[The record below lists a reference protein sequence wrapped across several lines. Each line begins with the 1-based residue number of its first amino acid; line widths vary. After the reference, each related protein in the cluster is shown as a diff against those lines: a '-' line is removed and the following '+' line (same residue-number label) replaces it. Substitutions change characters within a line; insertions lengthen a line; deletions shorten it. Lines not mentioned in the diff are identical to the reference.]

1 MPSIAATDPS
11 VLAYILA
18 FTGLACVLSLAA
30 VAGYLL
36 LPARYRDLSLNHFV
50 SFATGTLLGVAFLDL
65 LPQAL
70 ALGGARGTERVM
82 VVVLGGIFVFFLL
95 EKALIWRHAHH
106 DPGAAHEHHH
116 HHHGASAGALI
127 MVGDTF
133 HNFLDGVL
141 LTAVFV
147 TDVQLGIVTG
157 IAVIAHEIP
166 QELGDFAIMIKSG
179 FPRLRAFAL
188 NALSSVAMIVGALV
202 AWWWIEAIKSYLPDV
217 LAFTSASFIYI
228 AVADLIPSLHR
239 GVRLRESLAQ
249 MILMVGG
256 VATVVLLHGA
266 E

>member
-1 MPSIAATDPS
+1 MLSVTATNPS
-11 VLAYILA
+11 VLVYILA

-36 LPARYRDLSLNHFV
+36 LPERYRDLSLGHFV

-70 ALGGARGTERVM
+70 ALNGSRGAERIM
-82 VVVLGGIFVFFLL
+82 VVVLVGIFVFFIL

-106 DPGAAHEHHH
+106 LPGAADHHH
-116 HHHGASAGALI
+116 HHHGANAGALI

-133 HNFLDGVL
+133 HNFLDGIL

-166 QELGDFAIMIKSG
+166 QELGDFAIMLRSG

-202 AWWWIEAIKSYLPDV
+202 AWWWIDAIKSYLPDV

-239 GVRLRESLAQ
+239 GVRLRDSLAQ
-249 MILMVGG
+249 MILMVCG
-256 VATVVLLHGA
+256 VAAVVLLHGA
-266 E
+266 G